1 MGGLSI
7 MVIMCVSSQLQ
18 TPAINNDSNIEV
30 HYYVG
35 MIPRFERLLVD
46 NWRHVIMIINKP

>member
-1 MGGLSI
+1 

>member
-7 MVIMCVSSQLQ
+7 MVIMCVGLHVQ
-18 TPAINNDSNIEV
+18 TPAINNDSKIEV

-35 MIPRFERLLVD
+35 MIPRCERLLVD
-46 NWRHVIMIINKP
+46 NWRHVIMIIDKP